1 VLSVKCELCSS
12 LKVAV
17 NIHNQS
23 SKGPTNYIKNS
34 HITLHESPFSFVRV
48 AVCRQTGEHTER
60 FCFAFCK
67 VVKAPL
73 KYRVPILWGFKELS
87 SGVPQNSNVQG
98 FSQII
103 KINS

>member
-1 VLSVKCELCSS
+1 MLSVKCELYSS

-23 SKGPTNYIKNS
+23 SKGPTNYIKHS
-34 HITLHESPFSFVRV
+34 HITLRESPFSFVGV
-48 AVCRQTGEHTER
+48 AVCRHTER

-67 VVKAPL
+67 VVKAPH
-73 KYRVPILWGFKELS
+73 KYRVPILWAFKELC

-98 FSQII
+98 FS
-103 KINS
+103 KS